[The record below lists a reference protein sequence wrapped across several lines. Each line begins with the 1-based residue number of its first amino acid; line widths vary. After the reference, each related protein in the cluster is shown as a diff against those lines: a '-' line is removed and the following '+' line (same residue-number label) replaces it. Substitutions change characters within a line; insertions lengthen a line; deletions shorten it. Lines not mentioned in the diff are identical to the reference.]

1 VNGRDADGRTGL
13 HVAAAAGNLS
23 IVNLLLR
30 DECYQT
36 FLQSNFHFAAMTLTV
51 LLAMSFRRH
60 HDTQHNDI
68 QHKWYFAESH
78 GPISSSC
85 CFTNHSQGDQSFY
98 ILSHLC
104 HSLTPILT
112 SKFAFFPLSNFLT
125 VETS

>member
-51 LLAMSFRRH
+51 LLALSHFVGTTTLSIMTFSINGILLRVMAPFRH
-60 HDTQHNDI
+60 LAVSPTT
-68 QHKWYFAESH
+68 HK
-78 GPISSSC
+78 
-85 CFTNHSQGDQSFY
+85 TNHFTHFHICVTALRLSSHLSLLSSPCQSF
-98 ILSHLC
+98 
-104 HSLTPILT
+104 
-112 SKFAFFPLSNFLT
+112 
-125 VETS
+125 